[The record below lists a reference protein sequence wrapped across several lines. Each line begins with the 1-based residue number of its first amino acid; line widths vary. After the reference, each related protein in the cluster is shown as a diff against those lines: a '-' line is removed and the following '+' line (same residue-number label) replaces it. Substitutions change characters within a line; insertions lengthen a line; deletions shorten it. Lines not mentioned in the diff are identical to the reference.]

1 MNIKSII
8 IRNIALIVVFSS
20 MGLIMFTEN
29 VRPVQI
35 AGLFACG
42 AVFGASLTAIIS
54 AFRSKQTKA

>member
-1 MNIKSII
+1 MKVKLII
-8 IRNIALIVVFSS
+8 GPISLMVVFSA

-54 AFRSKQTKA
+54 AFRSKQTKT

>member
-1 MNIKSII
+1 MKVKLII
-8 IRNIALIVVFSS
+8 GPILLMVVFSA

-54 AFRSKQTKA
+54 AFRLKQTKV